1 VAGCFASLF
10 MALYSTFVKRVLPCV
25 NGSTWLLVN
34 YTAIISI
41 ALLVPLVV
49 ASVRLGCRV

>member
-1 VAGCFASLF
+1 